1 MTVYFY
7 EFLIRNEFFNA
18 MDQSYWIFFVIFM
31 YWIISV
37 FIFLIF
43 KETRLNFPTIV
54 LSLTY
59 LTIRIAHD
67 QNLAYSELLR
77 AISFMILTLVIFFG
91 IL

>member
-7 EFLIRNEFFNA
+7 EFLIRNEFLNA
-18 MDQSYWIFFVIFM
+18 RDQSYWIFFVTFM
-31 YWIISV
+31 YGIISV